1 MSYREPSF
9 FAPNNAFG
17 ALTQPL
23 FQQHSEGCKTR
34 CFSHLRDAGPEKLV
48 AEVNIISV
56 ALNQASLFSLYW
68 DFEKIFYN
76 IEKVWRF
83 RQWGLCVCLLL
94 TCEFSRVRAVPFHVS
109 VFSTWYTQQVLECFE
124 RMNEWEER
132 EKSDM
137 PMVVSVSGIDA
148 GLCENK
154 QTNKKQGTV
163 QGSWDK
169 IWPVFVKS
177 EKFECCPSP
186 EKGTVLP
193 WPFS

>member
-1 MSYREPSF
+1 MYFQSWRKFFRGWVIENPHF

-34 CFSHLRDAGPEKLV
+34 CSSHLRDAGPEKLV

-83 RQWGLCVCLLL
+83 RQWGLCVWGAERNTNDQDSLRLMYWNISSMGRINRTPPVLLAWHRACL
-94 TCEFSRVRAVPFHVS
+94 
-109 VFSTWYTQQVLECFE
+109 VL
-124 RMNEWEER
+124 
-132 EKSDM
+132 D
-137 PMVVSVSGIDA
+137 
-148 GLCENK
+148 
-154 QTNKKQGTV
+154 
-163 QGSWDK
+163 
-169 IWPVFVKS
+169 
-177 EKFECCPSP
+177 
-186 EKGTVLP
+186 
-193 WPFS
+193 

>member
-1 MSYREPSF
+1 MIKC
-9 FAPNNAFG
+9 G
-17 ALTQPL
+17 ACLENGRRGQKQIP
-23 FQQHSEGCKTR
+23 QNKISC
-34 CFSHLRDAGPEKLV
+34 LV
-48 AEVNIISV
+48 YPKFHY
-56 ALNQASLFSLYW
+56 SLCILVLKYFL
-68 DFEKIFYN
+68 D
-76 IEKVWRF
+76 
-83 RQWGLCVCLLL
+83 CVFVFLLL
-94 TCEFSRVRAVPFHVS
+94 TCEFSRVRAVPFHIS

-163 QGSWDK
+163 QGLWDK

-186 EKGTVLP
+186 EKGTILP